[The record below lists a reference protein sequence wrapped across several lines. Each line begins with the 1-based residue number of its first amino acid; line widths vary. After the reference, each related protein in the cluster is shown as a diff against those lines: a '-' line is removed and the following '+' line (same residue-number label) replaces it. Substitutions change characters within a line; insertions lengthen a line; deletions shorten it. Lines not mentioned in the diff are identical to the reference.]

1 MRTKCPTSGP
11 LRPMLIPVELSAEK
25 NKGRD
30 PAEEVNQM
38 AEEPEMVLPSREK
51 GNWRMEG

>member
-1 MRTKCPTSGP
+1 
-11 LRPMLIPVELSAEK
+11 MLIPVELSAEK